1 MKEGRGRKRS
11 ADEAF
16 ADDPQFDK
24 IAPDGV
30 VTFILDEGK
39 MTVRVHSAI
48 MKNASPVFAAM
59 LGPHFKEGH
68 ALREGGCEI
77 PLPED
82 DGVVFAWICRVLHCQ
97 NDTYSWQPEPK
108 EIVQVLDVAEKYD
121 LSKGILLSVRV
132 WVGHQLEHTDTS
144 DLWSLLLACHRA
156 QDGDSFESIS
166 RKLLLSC
173 AESFVQLAA
182 DTKDA
187 GRTAYR
193 LAATLEVSRNEVLS
207 KIFWILHVD
216 LPDAIRGYPCRHD
229 ENPNPYCMMNVQ
241 AGMTLH
247 LHHND
252 TSRSINQGV
261 DLVLDALSKLC
272 KHTIDCEPCI
282 KYRGAMCR
290 SIHYTCVNIEEKVK
304 GLCLACFDRTSTGKC
319 TNEHGKSLVAP
330 RPVGYT

>member
-1 MKEGRGRKRS
+1 MKDKRGRKRS

-82 DGVVFAWICRVLHCQ
+82 DGVA
-97 NDTYSWQPEPK
+97 
-108 EIVQVLDVAEKYD
+108 
-121 LSKGILLSVRV
+121 
-132 WVGHQLEHTDTS
+132 
-144 DLWSLLLACHRA
+144 A

-207 KIFWILHVD
+207 KVFRILHVD
-216 LPDAIRGYPCRHD
+216 LQEAIRDHPCYQSED
-229 ENPNPYCMMNVQ
+229 PDSDCTEDPE
-241 AGMTLH
+241 AESKLH

-252 TSRSINQGV
+252 TNRSINQAV
-261 DLVLDALSKLC
+261 ELILDALSKLC
-272 KHTIDCEPCI
+272 KISCCDRCI
-282 KYRGAMCR
+282 KYRGFMCK
-290 SIHYTCVNIEEKVK
+290 SIHYTCLSLEDQVK

-319 TNEHGKSLVAP
+319 TNKHGQSLA
-330 RPVGYT
+330 G